1 MCEGVRSPGTGVTD
15 SYELPAMWVLGIK
28 PKPFGRTASVLNHG
42 AISPALHS
50 LCECLLSDMGGAGDP
65 RMPPSSMLGLQVCTS
80 VPSSSC
86 EFWGFTITHYPS
98 FISVAVIKT
107 PWSRVNWGRWGRG
120 IFGLHVLVRV
130 HGEGKSGQ
138 EQRPQRNTS
147 DWLTLHGLLS
157 LFSYITSAQSWHRP
171 PPQMGWASHIKH

>member
-1 MCEGVRSPGTGVTD
+1 M
-15 SYELPAMWVLGIK
+15 I
-28 PKPFGRTASVLNHG
+28 
-42 AISPALHS
+42 
-50 LCECLLSDMGGAGDP
+50 DP

-107 PWSRVNWGRWGRG
+107 PWSRVNWRRWGRG

-130 HGEGKSGQ
+130 HREGKSGQ

-171 PPQMGWASHIKH
+171 PPKWAGPPTSSTKWDNALQIYQEASDEGIFLTKVSLSTCLWFTSS